1 MASDSTFASKDPA
14 RPSSSTS
21 ELFGGLYARGDVA
34 AAVSDEAWLQA
45 MLDVEAALGGE
56 ALRAQDIDIA
66 ALGRDAAD
74 HASPVVPLAKIFSQS
89 HAGATSQDILDTAM
103 MLIAKRALEPLLRD
117 GAAAADAAR
126 VLADAHRDTP
136 IMGRTLLQ
144 DAVPTSFGLKAA
156 GWMIAIDEALAE
168 LRDVPLAVQMGG
180 PVGHRDPTVGLE
192 VARKLGLLEPV
203 LPWHTDRVRPVRL
216 ACALGL
222 LAGALAKV
230 ARDVTLLGDVREG
243 VAGRGSSSAMGHK
256 RNPVAAVS
264 VLACTRRLPGL
275 VSTMLAAMEQE
286 HERAAGALQAEWGTM
301 TDLLRLTGSAAAWGR
316 DLLEHLEVDA
326 AAMRAGAGEGPDLG
340 ASSQLIDRALNA
352 HRA

>member
-1 MASDSTFASKDPA
+1 MASDSTSEFREPA

-34 AAVSDEAWLQA
+34 AAVSDESWVQA

-56 ALRAQDIDIA
+56 ARRAQDIDIA
-66 ALGRDAAD
+66 ALGRDGAD
-74 HASPVVPLAKIFSQS
+74 HASPVVPLAKLFSQT

-103 MLIAKRALEPLLRD
+103 MLVAQRALEPLLRD
-117 GAAAADAAR
+117 GSAAADAAAA
-126 VLADAHRDTP
+126 LADAHRDTP

-144 DAVPTSFGLKAA
+144 DALPTSFGLKAA
-156 GWMIAIDEALAE
+156 GWMTAIDEALAE

-180 PVGHRDPTVGLE
+180 PVGNREPAVGSA

-203 LPWHTDRVRPVRL
+203 LPWHTDRVRPARL

-222 LAGALAKV
+222 LAGALSKV
-230 ARDVTLLGDVREG
+230 ARDVTLLGDVHEG
-243 VAGRGSSSAMGHK
+243 VPGRGASSAMGHK

-264 VLACTRRLPGL
+264 VLACTRRVPGL
-275 VSTMLAAMEQE
+275 VSTMLACMEQE
-286 HERAAGALQAEWGTM
+286 HERAAGGWQAEWGTL

-326 AAMRAGAGEGPDLG
+326 AAMRAGAGDGPDLG